1 MCHFN
6 FKGIYICTDRKPL
19 TPEASIYQGPLPH
32 TGNNQGELL
41 NLSSMKL
48 KEYDTECIR
57 AAHAILA
64 TDPFRYK
71 TIEGLAL
78 EVGLN
83 RTKLQYGF
91 KKLYG
96 RSIDEYRVQVKMRI
110 ASKLLR
116 QTDKSI
122 KEIARLTGY
131 KNISSFSVAFKRVFK
146 TPPTQWRNN
155 GW

>member
-1 MCHFN
+1 
-6 FKGIYICTDRKPL
+6 
-19 TPEASIYQGPLPH
+19 
-32 TGNNQGELL
+32 
-41 NLSSMKL
+41 MKL
-48 KEYDTECIR
+48 KDYDTECIR
-57 AAHAILA
+57 AAHSILA
-64 TDPFRYK
+64 TEPLRHI

-96 RSIDEYRVQVKMRI
+96 RSIDEYRLHVRMRC

-131 KNISSFSVAFKRVFK
+131 KTISSFSVAFKRVFRQ
-146 TPPTQWRNN
+146 PPTQWRNN
-155 GW
+155 VLIILLLLAILPAAFC

>member
-1 MCHFN
+1 
-6 FKGIYICTDRKPL
+6 
-19 TPEASIYQGPLPH
+19 
-32 TGNNQGELL
+32 
-41 NLSSMKL
+41 MKL
-48 KEYDTECIR
+48 KEYDTECIK

-64 TDPFRYK
+64 NDSPRHI

-83 RTKLQYGF
+83 RNKLQFGF

-96 RSIDEYRVQVKMRI
+96 HSIDEYRLKTRMRY

-116 QTDKSI
+116 QTDKSV

-131 KNISSFSVAFKRVFK
+131 KNISSFSVAFKREFRQ
-146 TPPTQWRNN
+146 PPTQWRNN
-155 GW
+155 GPGILR

>member
-1 MCHFN
+1 
-6 FKGIYICTDRKPL
+6 
-19 TPEASIYQGPLPH
+19 
-32 TGNNQGELL
+32 
-41 NLSSMKL
+41 MKL
-48 KEYDTECIR
+48 KDYDTECVR

-64 TDPFRYK
+64 TDPLRHI
-71 TIEGLAL
+71 TIEDLAL

-83 RTKLQYGF
+83 RNKLQFGF

-96 RSIDEYRVQVKMRI
+96 HSIDEFRLKTRMRF

-131 KNISSFSVAFKRVFK
+131 KNISSFSVAFKRVFRQ
-146 TPPTQWRNN
+146 PPTQWRND
-155 GW
+155 GPGILR

>member
-1 MCHFN
+1 
-6 FKGIYICTDRKPL
+6 
-19 TPEASIYQGPLPH
+19 
-32 TGNNQGELL
+32 
-41 NLSSMKL
+41 MKL
-48 KEYDTECIR
+48 KDYDTECIR

-64 TDPFRYK
+64 TDALRHI
-71 TIEGLAL
+71 TIEALAL

-91 KKLYG
+91 KKIYG
-96 RSIDEYRVQVKMRI
+96 RSIDEYRLQLKMRC

-116 QTDKSI
+116 QTDKSV

-146 TPPTQWRNN
+146 QPPTQWRNN
-155 GW
+155 VLVVYMLLLLLPF